1 MFQLRSSLPKSR
13 ALSSVWCIVQFGI
26 LATVPMPTLWEGGS
40 SPANVCR
47 NFIEAAFRE
56 CELRLTFYRNHV
68 EAVKSLA
75 SLQLLR
81 VSSDVKTGTF
91 CLENSLPSVKMACC
105 AACPPKRSSR
115 TVTLCQFKH
124 LIVQC
129 VQSHSASWNTLC
141 AISESIMRNVSFVT
155 CVCLSDMRVICVL
168 PATSSVYTD

>member
-13 ALSSVWCIVQFGI
+13 VLSSIWCIVQFRI
-26 LATVPMPTLWEGGS
+26 LAAVPMPMLWKGGS
-40 SPANVCR
+40 RPANVCR
-47 NFIEAAFRE
+47 NFEAAFRE

-68 EAVKSLA
+68 GAVQSLA

-91 CLENSLPSVKMACC
+91 FLENSLSSVKMACC
-105 AACPPKRSSR
+105 AVRPPKRSSR

-155 CVCLSDMRVICVL
+155 CMCLSDMRVICVL